1 MFTFYKDKS
10 ENFEC
15 NIGLEGA
22 SLSKAQARLVL
33 ENNEYPLIFNG
44 TIDKT
49 GKCVIPIPKLKIL
62 SETLKGNLKLEVIV
76 DDDTYFV
83 PYTDTFEVA
92 VNKKLTVE
100 VISKPKEETPV
111 IVENKKKVTATVV
124 NPNKDNTSIIVN
136 EIYNLFKHYNIT
148 ALNIKGDKKA
158 PIIIENV
165 VKARKVN
172 PTDLPKIQTQLLD
185 KLIKDIK

>member
-10 ENFEC
+10 DNFEC

-22 SLSKAQARLVL
+22 SLSKAQARLIL

-44 TIDKT
+44 KIDKN

-62 SETLKGNLKLEVIV
+62 SEDLKGNLKLEVIV

-100 VISKPKEETPV
+100 VVSKSKEETPL
-111 IVENKKKVTATVV
+111 ITENKKKVTATVV
-124 NPNKDNTSIIVN
+124 NNKKNVVDELYS
-136 EIYNLFKHYNIT
+136 LFKEHNIT
-148 ALNIKGDKKA
+148 ALNIKGNKKV
-158 PIIIENV
+158 PLIVENV
-165 VKARKVN
+165 IKIRKIN
-172 PTDLPKIQTQLLD
+172 LDELPKIQNQLIERLVN
-185 KLIKDIK
+185 DIYNK